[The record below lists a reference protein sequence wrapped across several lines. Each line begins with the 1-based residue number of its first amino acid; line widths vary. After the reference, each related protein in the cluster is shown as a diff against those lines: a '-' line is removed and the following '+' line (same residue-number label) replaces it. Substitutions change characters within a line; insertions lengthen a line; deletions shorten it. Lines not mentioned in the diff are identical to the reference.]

1 MNYKDRLLKLRLFI
15 KENDLDCFIV
25 PHSDEY
31 QCEFLA
37 PYAERLAWLTGF
49 TGSAGLAFIFT
60 NKAYLFV
67 DGRYTLQ
74 AKKEIDNNYYNI
86 KDFNSAYEWIV
97 NKAIPGMRIGYD
109 PRLHLSDD
117 VKKLNN
123 NLSFK
128 DVELVKVHNNLI
140 DQIWKDK
147 PSRPSG
153 KVRIHP
159 IEFSGLSHKN
169 KIKDLVSSFKKHNFD
184 SYFISSPDSL
194 CWLFNLRSNDT
205 PFTPLLL
212 SQAIITSDMRSI
224 IFIDKE
230 RITDNIY
237 KHLEG
242 DVEIVSIKD
251 FVEKIKSLSEKNKN
265 IGVDRNTISDWTHEQ
280 LKSAGFEV
288 KKSYD
293 LCSMPKSCKNDIEQ
307 KGMRSA
313 HIRDGVALVKF
324 LFWLDEE
331 VDPNSI
337 TELDVCDK
345 LDYLRGQNE
354 YYMGPSFSTIAAY
367 GSNGAIVHYNPSVV
381 SNSKIGSSSLLLVDS
396 GGQYLDGTTDV
407 TRTITL
413 GVPTAEQKTRFTQVL
428 KGHIALASIKFPYG
442 TKGGQLDILA
452 RSALWFD
459 GLDYEHGTGH
469 GVGSYLGVHQGPQRI
484 GKGKLGAQLNPGMV
498 LSNEPGFYKANE
510 YGIRIENLVLVKP
523 FVSNSNSNNN
533 MLHFDTITL
542 APIDKKLIKTS
553 SLNSFEIGWLNNYH
567 KLIYEQLKGKLDSP
581 QRDWLQK
588 VTEKI
593 RN

>member
-1 MNYKDRLLKLRLFI
+1 MNYKDRLLKLKFFI

-74 AKKEIDNNYYNI
+74 SKKEIDTNYYTV
-86 KDFNSAYEWIV
+86 KDLNSAYEWIV
-97 NKAIPGMRIGYD
+97 NKAVAGMKIGYD
-109 PRLHLSDD
+109 PRLHVSD
-117 VKKLNN
+117 VIKKLNN
-123 NLSFK
+123 NLSAK
-128 DVELVKVHNNLI
+128 NAELVKVYHNPI

-147 PSRPSG
+147 PSRPSQ

-159 IEFSGLSHKN
+159 IEFSGLCHKN
-169 KIKDLVSSFKKHNFD
+169 KIKDLITSFNKYNFD

-194 CWLFNLRSNDT
+194 CWLFNLRGNDT

-212 SQAIITSDMRSI
+212 SQAIIMSDMRSI

-237 KHLEG
+237 KHLG
-242 DVEIVSIKD
+242 DDVEIVSIKD
-251 FVEKIKSLSEKNKN
+251 FNKKIKSISEKYKS
-265 IGVDRNTISDWTHEQ
+265 IGVDRNTISDWTHDQ

-288 KKSYD
+288 KQSYD
-293 LCSMPKSCKNDIEQ
+293 LCSMPKSCKNVIEQ

-313 HIRDGVALVKF
+313 HIRDGIALVNF
-324 LFWLDEE
+324 LFWLDKE

-337 TELDVCDK
+337 TELDVCNK

-367 GSNGAIVHYNPSVV
+367 GSNGAIVHYNPSDL
-381 SNSKIGSSSLLLVDS
+381 SNSIIGSNSLLLVDS

-407 TRTITL
+407 TRTIAM
-413 GVPTAEQKTRFTQVL
+413 GIPTAEQKNRFTQVL
-428 KGHIALASIKFPYG
+428 KGLSKPIK
-442 TKGGQLDILA
+442 
-452 RSALWFD
+452 
-459 GLDYEHGTGH
+459 
-469 GVGSYLGVHQGPQRI
+469 
-484 GKGKLGAQLNPGMV
+484 
-498 LSNEPGFYKANE
+498 
-510 YGIRIENLVLVKP
+510 
-523 FVSNSNSNNN
+523 
-533 MLHFDTITL
+533 
-542 APIDKKLIKTS
+542 
-553 SLNSFEIGWLNNYH
+553 
-567 KLIYEQLKGKLDSP
+567 
-581 QRDWLQK
+581 
-588 VTEKI
+588 
-593 RN
+593 